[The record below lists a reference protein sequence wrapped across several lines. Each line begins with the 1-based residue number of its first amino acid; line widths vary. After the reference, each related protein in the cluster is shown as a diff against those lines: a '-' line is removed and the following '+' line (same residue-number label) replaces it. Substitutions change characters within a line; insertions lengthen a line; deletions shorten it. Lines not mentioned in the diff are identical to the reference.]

1 MAFEFFQGKMIP
13 TKPKVLGPSV
23 SISFRRGQVTF
34 SDDASKMMGLVADE
48 SYVEVGFDH
57 ETNQLAFRVST
68 EAAEHK
74 AKVENFLV
82 KAKKINV
89 PVIYIWSALDLIK
102 GVSKETACRYPL
114 HSGEGLFYINF
125 SEGVEKP
132 KAKSQSK
139 KNVKA
144 ATVATET
151 PITTDQQ
158 KSTLEAVKTQG
169 KAPKKS

>member
-1 MAFEFFQGKMIP
+1 MAFEFFKGKMIP

-34 SDDASKMMGLVADE
+34 SDDASKMMGLVVDE

-57 ETNQLAFRVST
+57 ETYQLAFRVST

-102 GVSKETACRYPL
+102 GVSKEAACRYPL
-114 HSGEGLFYINF
+114 YAEDGLFYIKF

-132 KAKSQSK
+132 KAKPK
-139 KNVKA
+139 PEKMVTA
-144 ATVATET
+144 ATVAAET
-151 PITTDQQ
+151 PATMDQQ
-158 KSTLEAVKTQG
+158 KPPLEAVKAQG